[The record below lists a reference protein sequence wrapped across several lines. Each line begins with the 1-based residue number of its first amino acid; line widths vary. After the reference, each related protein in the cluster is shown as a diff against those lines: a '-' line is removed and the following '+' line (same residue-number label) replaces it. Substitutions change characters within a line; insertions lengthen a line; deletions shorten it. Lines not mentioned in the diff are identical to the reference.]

1 MNLTYEYDH
10 KHTDNFSV
18 ELFKEFQSNI
28 EDIMNNV
35 YNDPIEFKLNP
46 YKYLNFLGN
55 GANNYIFKINENYV
69 LRFTSPSAIC
79 DWSNLLSIEEN
90 KSLIERELSG
100 LNLQKKL
107 SICNNIANIY
117 SYGIVKIS
125 QNDTSTIILY
135 SIMDYLKG
143 SFLNYPKN
151 NYNPQDV
158 KLIMKILMKTFIFLD
173 NEGYCY
179 CDIHPYNI
187 MLKDINDI
195 STLQLIDFAGIY
207 SLSNEKKKYNYSN
220 TIDLWCLGILCCSLL
235 IGKSIRAH
243 LGSFQ
248 SMPMISIN
256 IKDENLENNKTPFM
270 FNIQTE
276 IIYYKSSTEDVTKY
290 YNKISNIYFKIIRTY
305 PEFTDLLNELLG
317 IKKHHDII
325 STKETNELVR
335 PKEKYEKILTLPIFK
350 NNLKMP
356 IFKNNHKN
364 RWKMW

>member
-18 ELFKEFQSNI
+18 ELFKKFQSNI

-79 DWSNLLSIEEN
+79 DWNNSSFIEQN
-90 KSLIERELSG
+90 KSLVERELSG

-125 QNDTSTIILY
+125 QNNTSTIILY

-179 CDIHPYNI
+179 SDIHPLNI
-187 MLKDINDI
+187 MLAEINDI
-195 STLQLIDFAGIY
+195 NTLQLIDFAGVY
-207 SLSNEKKKYNYSN
+207 SLFDEQKNMKNNYSS
-220 TIDLWCLGILCCSLL
+220 TIDLWYLGILCCSLL
-235 IGKSIRAH
+235 IGEYINTDPEQCS
-243 LGSFQ
+243 
-248 SMPMISIN
+248 PMILLDIT
-256 IKDENLENNKTPFM
+256 DENLDNNKIPFM

-276 IIYYKSSTEDVTKY
+276 IIYYKSSTEDITKY
-290 YNKISNIYFKIIRTY
+290 YNEISNIYLKIISIY

-317 IKKHHDII
+317 IKKHHNII
-325 STKETNELVR
+325 STKETNEIVR
-335 PKEKYEKILTLPIFK
+335 LKEKYEKLLTLPIFK
-350 NNLKMP
+350 NN
-356 IFKNNHKN
+356 HVN
-364 RWKMW
+364 RWKIW

>member
-1 MNLTYEYDH
+1 MNLVYEYDH
-10 KHTDNFSV
+10 KHADNFSI
-18 ELFKEFQSNI
+18 ELFKQFQSNI
-28 EDIMNNV
+28 EDIINNV
-35 YNDPIEFKLNP
+35 YNELLFPECIHNMPF
-46 YKYLNFLGN
+46 NFLGN
-55 GANNYIFKINENYV
+55 GANNNVFKLNKNYV
-69 LRFTSPSAIC
+69 LRFTNPLAIC
-79 DWSNLLSIEEN
+79 DWSNLSSIEEN
-90 KSLIERELSG
+90 KSLIERELFG

-125 QNDTSTIILY
+125 QNNTSTIILY

-151 NYNPQDV
+151 NYNPHDV
-158 KLIMKILMKTFIFLD
+158 KLIMKILMKTFIFLN

-187 MLKDINDI
+187 MLTDINDI
-195 STLQLIDFAGIY
+195 STLQLIDFAGVY
-207 SLSNEKKKYNYSN
+207 SLSDGKKKKYLN
-220 TIDLWCLGILCCSLL
+220 TIDLWYLGILCCSLL
-235 IGKSIRAH
+235 IGKSIRTD

-290 YNKISNIYFKIIRTY
+290 YNEISNIYFKIISTY

-335 PKEKYEKILTLPIFK
+335 PKEKYEKLLTLPIFK
-350 NNLKMP
+350 NN
-356 IFKNNHKN
+356 H
-364 RWKMW
+364 